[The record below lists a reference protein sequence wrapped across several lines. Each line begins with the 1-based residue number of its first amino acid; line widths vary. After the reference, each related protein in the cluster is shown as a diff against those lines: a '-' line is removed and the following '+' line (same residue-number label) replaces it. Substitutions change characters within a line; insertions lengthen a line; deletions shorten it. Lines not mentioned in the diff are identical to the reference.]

1 MDTLIYRDNTT
12 YCNFKLPSGYRVTEI
27 ISREFISAN
36 VQKRFFSENLNFA
49 DGEIDWLQYFI
60 KFWYYFKA
68 RRTIFLLIKE
78 CIASKTFT
86 GI

>member
-1 MDTLIYRDNTT
+1 MDTVVYRDNTT
-12 YCNFKLPSGYRVTEI
+12 YSNLKLLSGYRVIEI
-27 ISREFISAN
+27 ISREFIYADF
-36 VQKRFFSENLNFA
+36 QKRFFNENLNFV
-49 DGEIDWLQYFI
+49 DGEIDWLQYFV

-68 RRTIFLLIKE
+68 RRTIFLLLKE